1 MNGVG
6 RKITLTKQQAITLL
20 TALSEAQAFNKN
32 LAETLTIP
40 EEDNVFLK
48 SIKEYKELTE
58 LILRSELL
66 VTNNKDGE

>member
-40 EEDNVFLK
+40 EEDNVFEK

-58 LILRSELL
+58 LILQSELL
-66 VTNNKDGE
+66 FPDNKDGE